1 MAPEDQEP
9 EDSAIE
15 PDEDGSIKRQGPAID
30 EQAEGTSDEE
40 HAPESCDTEK
50 EVGDRAVQ
58 RMLLVLFLLYPS
70 LSTTCFKFF
79 SCRMLDSGEIYHVD
93 DMTVD
98 CASSS
103 HLGCLAKKA
112 GDARSSCH
120 PHHHLPTP
128 FPLTYNPC
136 TYTRRPPLFF
146 AVSY

>member
-9 EDSAIE
+9 EDGAIE

-40 HAPESCDTEK
+40 HASESCDTEK
-50 EVGDRAVQ
+50 DVGDRAVQ
-58 RMLLVLFLLYPS
+58 RILLVLFLLYPS

-112 GDARSSCH
+112 GNAD
-120 PHHHLPTP
+120 PPPPHLPTP
-128 FPLTYNPC
+128 FPSN
-136 TYTRRPPLFF
+136 
-146 AVSY
+146 V

>member
-112 GDARSSCH
+112 GNAD
-120 PHHHLPTP
+120 PPPPHLPTP
-128 FPLTYNPC
+128 FPSN
-136 TYTRRPPLFF
+136 
-146 AVSY
+146 V

>member
-9 EDSAIE
+9 EDGAIE
-15 PDEDGSIKRQGPAID
+15 PGEDGSIKRQGPAID
-30 EQAEGTSDEE
+30 EQAEGTADEE

-112 GDARSSCH
+112 GNADPPPPTSR
-120 PHHHLPTP
+120 LPY
-128 FPLTYNPC
+128 PLTYNPC
-136 TYTRRPPLFF
+136 TYTHRLVFF

>member
-1 MAPEDQEP
+1 MEDQEP
-9 EDSAIE
+9 
-15 PDEDGSIKRQGPAID
+15 EDGSIKRQEPAID
-30 EQAEGTSDEE
+30 EQPAIDEPEGSSDEE
-40 HAPESCDTEK
+40 PAPESCDTEK

-58 RMLLVLFLLYPS
+58 RVLLVLFLLYPS

-103 HLGCLAKKA
+103 HLGCLANKA
-112 GDARSSCH
+112 GNADPPPPTSR
-120 PHHHLPTP
+120 LPY
-128 FPLTYNPC
+128 PLTYNPC
-136 TYTRRPPLFF
+136 TYTHRPPLFF